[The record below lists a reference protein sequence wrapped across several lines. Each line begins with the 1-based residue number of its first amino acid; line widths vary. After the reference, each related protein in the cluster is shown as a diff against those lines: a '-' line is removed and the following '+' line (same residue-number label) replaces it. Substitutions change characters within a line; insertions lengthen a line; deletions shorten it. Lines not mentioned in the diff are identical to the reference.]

1 MQTAAAFTVRPTIRQ
16 EHSAFKLRRLIF
28 DGSSVQFI
36 RVKRTRPFGL
46 VVRPVTDPVFIYSW
60 QNMRRDNSMSVEDLK
75 EYARRCASDPDLR
88 AKAKEIGATDLD
100 GQIAHAA
107 SMGLTWTKED
117 MAAFQEE
124 LQADGELGEDDL
136 EKVAGGV
143 VTTTAAAAA
152 AVVGAAAAVVGTA
165 AAVTSASTGSG
176 W

>member
-1 MQTAAAFTVRPTIRQ
+1 
-16 EHSAFKLRRLIF
+16 
-28 DGSSVQFI
+28 
-36 RVKRTRPFGL
+36 
-46 VVRPVTDPVFIYSW
+46 
-60 QNMRRDNSMSVEDLK
+60 MSVEDLK
-75 EYARRCASDPDLR
+75 EYARRCAADPDLR

-107 SMGLTWTKED
+107 SMGLTWNKED
-117 MAAFQEE
+117 MVAFQEE

-152 AVVGAAAAVVGTA
+152 AVVSAAAAVVGTA
-165 AAVTSASTGSG
+165 TAVTTTTSGSG